1 MAKNPLNEDG
11 RWDGVTE
18 LWIEEVFLHNDL
30 PSVQK
35 SMAIE
40 GWLTLVDVQDNVESM
55 AAACSS

>member
-1 MAKNPLNEDG
+1 MEDEMEL
-11 RWDGVTE
+11 TE

-30 PSVQK
+30 PPVQK

-40 GWLTLVDVQDNVESM
+40 GWLTLVDVQDNAESM

>member
-1 MAKNPLNEDG
+1 MEDEMEL
-11 RWDGVTE
+11 TE

-40 GWLTLVDVQDNVESM
+40 GWLTLVDVQDNAESM